1 MKQGGMKKLERRLDD
16 KTVRSVLQE
25 LPARRPPETYATS
38 LRVIASRERQRA
50 LNRRT
55 LAQMVAG
62 WRERGRLFSTNLMRP
77 LALPFAGGVFS
88 AIALFSVLVSTYPL
102 RGNPAFDVPTA
113 LSTNPLVSRTAPFG
127 NSSEYVVV
135 DVMVDGQGRMTDYT
149 IVGGPDGL
157 KGAALRRSI
166 ENTLLFTEFLP
177 ATSFG
182 QPTAG
187 KVRLVLH
194 SSQVDVKG

>member
-1 MKQGGMKKLERRLDD
+1 MMQSDRTRANERVSQALRG
-16 KTVRSVLQE
+16 
-25 LPARRPPETYATS
+25 LPQRVPPAALSTT
-38 LRVIASRERQRA
+38 LRVLASRERQR
-50 LNRRT
+50 LLSRRT
-55 LAQMVAG
+55 WSEAFDAWQV
-62 WRERGRLFSTNLMRP
+62 RTRLYANNLMRP

-88 AIALFSVLVSTYPL
+88 AAVLFSLLVSSYPV
-102 RGNPAFDVPTA
+102 RGNNAFDVPTA

-127 NSSEYVVV
+127 NTSGDVVV
-135 DVMVDGQGRMTDYT
+135 DVIVDGQGRMIDYA
-149 IVGGPDGL
+149 IVGGPEGL
-157 KGAALRRSI
+157 QKDALRRSI

-182 QPTAG
+182 QAVSG